1 MCRHLGTREQHQTV
15 ESKCAACGEGEGCAA
30 LAAMRMLHRQTVAAA
45 GTAPQQQDND
55 VGDADLVFEAT
66 MIEHLANEEPV
77 FMENA
82 IEVITDAPGDED
94 IRDAII
100 SLLDDDVIEID
111 ADNAEMPVEMPMAT
125 DG

>member
-1 MCRHLGTREQHQTV
+1 MSQG
-15 ESKCAACGEGEGCAA
+15 
-30 LAAMRMLHRQTVAAA
+30 QTVAAA

-111 ADNAEMPVEMPMAT
+111 LDNAEMPVEMPMAT
-125 DG
+125 GG

>member
-1 MCRHLGTREQHQTV
+1 
-15 ESKCAACGEGEGCAA
+15 
-30 LAAMRMLHRQTVAAA
+30 
-45 GTAPQQQDND
+45 
-55 VGDADLVFEAT
+55 

-111 ADNAEMPVEMPMAT
+111 LDNAEMPVEMPMAT
-125 DG
+125 GG